1 MPVLSTLKLPTH
13 DKEKSMITLTRHR
26 TVDDV
31 WRVWMS
37 IPGEGNAINSVQ
49 AVEIFSNNGI
59 WGFTDMAK
67 REIHYVRRDS
77 AERAQIVAFMAHE
90 LDHIYRH
97 ADSIEESE
105 QHAALTQYITL
116 TADALAEWENS

>member
-1 MPVLSTLKLPTH
+1 MPVLSTLEFPTN
-13 DKEKSMITLTRHR
+13 DAKQSKIILTRHR

-31 WRVWMS
+31 WRVWLS
-37 IPGEGNAINSVQ
+37 IPGKGNAIDSMQ
-49 AVEIFSNNGI
+49 AVEMFSNHGI

-77 AERAQIVAFMAHE
+77 TERAQIVAFMAHE

-116 TADALAEWENS
+116 TADAMTEWENS